1 MLQERA
7 RRSPPE
13 GKLGAREHRQSREGR
28 LEEPLF
34 HEKRLTC
41 GRGARWVEEANLF
54 PISKLE
60 KGWIPKPMGRSVQH
74 WSLTAVRP
82 WLWTGWWTLK
92 KEQQSQ
98 GLAPWVSRKAACFL
112 LVLSKFTV
120 LGPGDWWHKDKCGAV
135 LELKELLLPGRQTR
149 LRLWASPFSTAWS
162 CLSDMPVRLMKPQSS
177 RSEPPEQST
186 QRLLLINWCQS
197 KAQTLTH
204 SQLCLALCH
213 VFMSI
218 QWFGSRHKTH
228 DTSLGGRVNTADDRT
243 ELRSYSK
250 PGNQDQE
257 NRMQFN
263 WAMVS

>member
-1 MLQERA
+1 MR
-7 RRSPPE
+7 
-13 GKLGAREHRQSREGR
+13 
-28 LEEPLF
+28 
-34 HEKRLTC
+34 
-41 GRGARWVEEANLF
+41 
-54 PISKLE
+54 
-60 KGWIPKPMGRSVQH
+60 KGWLVGEGPDEWRRQIFFQFQN
-74 WSLTAVRP
+74 W
-82 WLWTGWWTLK
+82 
-92 KEQQSQ
+92 
-98 GLAPWVSRKAACFL
+98 RKAEFLSRWAGRFSTDHWQQWGHGCEQADGHLKRSSSHKVWLRESHGKQRFL